1 MMIGLNRP
9 DFAWHGDMHSNLS
22 LMLFHSYQINTAKGI
37 LDTILNIQPKEGSS
51 MGGETRE
58 AVVNRLCQGHA
69 EQTAGR
75 LRRLRGETAS
85 VIRAVA
91 DLGFQFRE
99 GKHCT
104 ARSSNCIEVEPEAHG
119 NGSIQLVRYN

>member
-58 AVVNRLCQGHA
+58 AVVNRLCQDMLNKLPADYVGF
-69 EQTAGR
+69 EV
-75 LRRLRGETAS
+75 RRR
-85 VIRAVA
+85 R
-91 DLGFQFRE
+91 
-99 GKHCT
+99 
-104 ARSSNCIEVEPEAHG
+104 
-119 NGSIQLVRYN
+119 